1 MKHYYDDATLA
12 EIKKTYGSLKRRADQ
27 LMLDFTYYPFSN
39 TQAREFASH
48 GFSRR
53 LGTLRRCIE
62 NVFKIIPPRT
72 RKIPSKQRLYDAQI
86 NLQSFIAN
94 VYGSV
99 DNLAWVWA
107 FETGLSDRLSKT
119 QVGLKESHKKVRD
132 SLGPELQQYLKK
144 MDPWFAGI
152 IEYRDALAHR
162 IPLYVPPGGVLSGR
176 VDAYNEFQVR
186 INAAFSNL
194 DFATYDKLTA
204 EQEKLLVFRPVMTH
218 SLAETTGHYPFH
230 VQMLTDFVT
239 IEDIAK
245 HIRDELKMRATES

>member
-1 MKHYYDDATLA
+1 
-12 EIKKTYGSLKRRADQ
+12 
-27 LMLDFTYYPFSN
+27 MLDFTYYPFSN

-119 QVGLKESHKKVRD
+119 QVGLKESHNK
-132 SLGPELQQYLKK
+132 LGFAWAGLQQYLKNG
-144 MDPWFAGI
+144 PWFAELSN
-152 IEYRDALAHR
+152 IE
-162 IPLYVPPGGVLSGR
+162 
-176 VDAYNEFQVR
+176 
-186 INAAFSNL
+186 
-194 DFATYDKLTA
+194 
-204 EQEKLLVFRPVMTH
+204 MH
-218 SLAETTGHYPFH
+218 SL
-230 VQMLTDFVT
+230 
-239 IEDIAK
+239 IES
-245 HIRDELKMRATES
+245 HCTCLLWCVEWPSRCV